1 MRLQSQGLAEGFLG
15 GFRTM
20 ADYLSQQKADAR
32 ADKSLTMQEEEHK
45 DNKEYRDKTWNN
57 TLERQKVDDTRYTDE
72 TAYNRK
78 RQGEL
83 DALNKQQVYS
93 QMANDRARTGIARM
107 SAERAA
113 KADDRAAAAAER
125 QGKLA
130 DLQISAAEQQQWTQE
145 NWGVLRGGWNNIV
158 NGRPL
163 TEQQAAA
170 LTDKRSGAMNITK
183 YTDKNYVSAV
193 TGLQSSVNNIMSTF
207 KPEQFHSP
215 EFFQQLNS
223 PQMKQQMGLVFKD
236 EVRRNV
242 GYVDASGKKVVDK
255 EYAGI
260 VPQQDGSLAIEVT
273 PVYED
278 GTKGQP
284 QPVTV
289 NRSNDPNDQV
299 RTFAPQDIVGVI
311 NARAQIARAIKNPE
325 TLLQD
330 IGVAPAADVKGY
342 RKAVAD
348 IMADSQKTKAK
359 IDMEVS
365 KGSITPQDAAT
376 MKAGEDAALQNR
388 IQSYRSVYGL
398 DDTVT
403 TEQGNTEASPNRQA
417 ITQWVGGDPQK
428 QQYIQKQVAAGNFD
442 LDTGDVKMLDELY
455 KIYQTERKSQSLE
468 QAALQE
474 KVNRATTNHSRY

>member
-1 MRLQSQGLAEGFLG
+1 MRLQNEGLASGFLA

-20 ADYLSQQKADAR
+20 ADYISQQKADAR
-32 ADKSLTMQEEEHK
+32 ADKSLSMQEAEQK

-57 TLERQKVDDTRYTDE
+57 TLERQGVEDARYTDE
-72 TAYNRK
+72 TTYNRK
-78 RQGEL
+78 RQGDI

-93 QMANDRARTGIARM
+93 QMANDKARTGIAAQHARI
-107 SAERAA
+107 AADAA
-113 KADDRAAAAAER
+113 K
-125 QGKLA
+125 QQSKLV
-130 DLQISAAEQQQWTQE
+130 DMQISAAEQQQWTQE
-145 NWGVLRGGWNNIV
+145 NWGVLRGGWNNV
-158 NGRPL
+158 VSGRPL

-223 PQMKQQMGLVFKD
+223 PQMKQQMSLVFKD
-236 EVRRNV
+236 EIRRNV
-242 GYVDASGKKVVDK
+242 GYVDKSGKKVVDK

-299 RTFAPQDIVGVI
+299 RTFAPSDIVGVI
-311 NARAQIARAIKNPE
+311 NARAQIARSIKNPE

-330 IGVAPAADVKGY
+330 IGVAPAADTKGY
-342 RKAVAD
+342 RKA
-348 IMADSQKTKAK
+348 MAEAIAETQKTKAK
-359 IDMEVS
+359 IDMDVARGKIEA
-365 KGSITPQDAAT
+365 KDAET
-376 MKAGEDAALQNR
+376 MKAAEDTSLQTL
-388 IQSYRSVYGL
+388 IQSYKPVFGL
-398 DDTVT
+398 DEPATGD
-403 TEQGNTEASPNRQA
+403 TEANPNRRA
-417 ITQWVGGDPQK
+417 ITQWVGNDPQK
-428 QQYIQKQVAAGNFD
+428 QQYLQKILNGQLKGGSFD
-442 LDTGDVKMLDELY
+442 LDTGDVKKLDGLY
-455 KIYQTERKSQSLE
+455 KIYQTEQKNQSLE

-474 KVNRATTNHSRY
+474 KVDRATRNQTRY

>member
-20 ADYLSQQKADAR
+20 ADYISQQKADTR
-32 ADKSLTMQEEEHK
+32 ADKSLSMQEAEQK

-57 TLERQKVDDTRYTDE
+57 TLERQGVDDARYTDE
-72 TAYNRK
+72 TSYNRK

-83 DALNKQQVYS
+83 DALARQQAYS
-93 QMANDRARTGIARM
+93 QMANDRARTGIAAQHAKIAAN
-107 SAERAA
+107 SA
-113 KADDRAAAAAER
+113 K
-125 QGKLA
+125 QQSKLV

-223 PQMKQQMGLVFKD
+223 PQMKQQMSLVFKD

-278 GTKGQP
+278 GSKGQP

-311 NARAQIARAIKNPE
+311 NARAQIARSIKNPE

-330 IGVAPAADVKGY
+330 IGVAPAPDIKAY

-359 IDMEVS
+359 IDMEVG

-376 MKAGEDAALQNR
+376 MKAGEEAALQNR

-398 DDTVT
+398 DDAVT
-403 TEQGNTEASPNRQA
+403 TEQGNTEANPNRQA

-428 QQYIQKQVAAGNFD
+428 QQYLQQILNGNLKGQGFN
-442 LDTGDVKMLDELY
+442 LDTGDVKKLDELY

-474 KVNRATTNHSRY
+474 KVNRATRNQTRY

>member
-20 ADYLSQQKADAR
+20 ADYISQQKADTR

-83 DALNKQQVYS
+83 DALARQQAYS

-130 DLQISAAEQQQWTQE
+130 DLQIAAAEQQQFVTE
-145 NWGVLRGGWNNIV
+145 NWGLLRGGWANITAGKPV
-158 NGRPL
+158 
-163 TEQQAAA
+163 TEQQAAV
-170 LTDKRSGAMNITK
+170 LTSPKAGAMNITK

-193 TGLQSSVNNIMSTF
+193 TGLQDNVNNIMSTF

-215 EFFQQLNS
+215 EFYQQLNS
-223 PQMKQQMGLVFKD
+223 PQMKQQMSLVFK
-236 EVRRNV
+236 EEIRRNV
-242 GYVDASGKKVVDK
+242 GYVDKTGKKVVDK

-278 GTKGQP
+278 GQKGEP

-299 RTFAPQDIVGVI
+299 RTFAPSDIVGVI
-311 NARAQIARAIKNPE
+311 TARANIARSIKNPE

-342 RKAVAD
+342 RKEVAD
-348 IMADSQKTKAK
+348 ATTDNNKANARIDLEVTKGNINLA
-359 IDMEVS
+359 
-365 KGSITPQDAAT
+365 DAAKLKEINNNGLRET
-376 MKAGEDAALQNR
+376 LK
-388 IQSYRSVYGL
+388 SYESVYGL
-398 DDTVT
+398 SDTPTPQTGEDT
-403 TEQGNTEASPNRQA
+403 TAARQITE
-417 ITQWVGGDPQK
+417 WVGSDPQK
-428 QQYIQKQVAAGNFD
+428 QRFIQLSAATGSFD
-442 LDTGDVKMLDELY
+442 PQHGDVSKLDEMY
-455 KIYQTERKSQSLE
+455 QKYQTEQKNQSLE
-468 QAALQE
+468 RAALQE
-474 KVNRATTNHSRY
+474 KVNRATRNQTRY

>member
-20 ADYLSQQKADAR
+20 ADYISQQKADTR
-32 ADKSLTMQEEEHK
+32 ADKSLSMQEAEQK

-57 TLERQKVDDTRYTDE
+57 TLERQKVDDDRYTDE

-78 RQGEL
+78 RQGDI
-83 DALNKQQVYS
+83 DALARQQAYS
-93 QMANDRARTGIARM
+93 QMANDRARTGIAAQHAKIAAN
-107 SAERAA
+107 SAKQQA
-113 KADDRAAAAAER
+113 K
-125 QGKLA
+125 LV

-163 TEQQAAA
+163 TEQQATA

-183 YTDKNYVSAV
+183 HTDKNYVSAV

-311 NARAQIARAIKNPE
+311 NARAQIARSIKNPE

-455 KIYQTERKSQSLE
+455 QAYQTEQRSQSLE

-474 KVNRATTNHSRY
+474 KVNRATRNQTRY

>member
-1 MRLQSQGLAEGFLG
+1 MNLDTRGLADGFLR

-20 ADYLSQQKADAR
+20 ADYQAQQKADAR
-32 ADKSLTMQEEEHK
+32 ADEAMTMQKEEHRENS
-45 DNKEYRDKTWNN
+45 DYRDKTWNN
-57 TLERQKVDDTRYTDE
+57 TLERQKVDDDRYTDE

-78 RQGEL
+78 RQGEI
-83 DALNKQQVYS
+83 DALNKQQAYS
-93 QMANDRARTGIARM
+93 QMANDRARTGIAAQHAKIAAN
-107 SAERAA
+107 SAKQQA
-113 KADDRAAAAAER
+113 K
-125 QGKLA
+125 LV

-158 NGRPL
+158 SGRPL

-311 NARAQIARAIKNPE
+311 NARAQIARSIKNPE

-330 IGVAPAADVKGY
+330 IGVVPQGDVKGY
-342 RKAVAD
+342 RKEVSDAIVANNK
-348 IMADSQKTKAK
+348 ANAK
-359 IDMEVS
+359 IDLEVS
-365 KGSITPQDAAT
+365 KGEITPEKGNELKQINNKGLEQT
-376 MKAGEDAALQNR
+376 INSYKGVYGMEDATGQGGNGDPR
-388 IQSYRSVYGL
+388 G
-398 DDTVT
+398 
-403 TEQGNTEASPNRQA
+403 EQGANTTAKAVTE
-417 ITQWVGGDPQK
+417 WVGSDPQK
-428 QQYIQKQVAAGNFD
+428 QQYIQAAVKGGALNLETVD
-442 LDTGDVKMLDELY
+442 VSKLDDSYNKF
-455 KIYQTERKSQSLE
+455 ITEQRNKALE
-468 QAALQE
+468 QRALQGTIDAAV
-474 KVNRATTNHSRY
+474 KSHARY